1 METMELVNKKNRR
14 SSVHLSRETY
24 ESIFNLITSTL
35 NEKGEITVNQ
45 LQDYTLQDES
55 IKVKGDVG
63 WLLLQVKQDLEARGI
78 IKVSIGVGTRRVQK
92 IKLVKWKFKAA
103 LSELNAGKLPL
114 N

>member
-14 SSVHLSRETY
+14 PVHLSRETY

-45 LQDYTLQDES
+45 LLDYTLQDKS
-55 IKVKGDVG
+55 IKIKGDLG

-78 IKVSIGVGTRRVQK
+78 IKVRLGIGMHRVQK